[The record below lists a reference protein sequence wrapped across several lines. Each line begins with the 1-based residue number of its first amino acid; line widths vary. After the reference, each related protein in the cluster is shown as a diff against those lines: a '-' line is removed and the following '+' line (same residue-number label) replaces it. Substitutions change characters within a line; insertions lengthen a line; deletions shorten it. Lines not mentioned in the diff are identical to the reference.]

1 MNTDAR
7 CPATVPAMAD
17 VARRGRKGLGDP
29 AFRACSITDRAAWDG
44 RTGGDAQG

>member
-7 CPATVPAMAD
+7 CPATVPA